1 VRRLSN
7 VPHELNTELRQR
19 LRCQFNDIATD
30 HTRVKLH
37 PCERILARPSRIL
50 FLAEQVPVT
59 RPAVS
64 HHVRVLKQA
73 GLVREDQGLLIATT
87 DVLPAIRV
95 YFDRLWFEASVG
107 EGWMRERFAV
117 SRRMHWR
124 GAEIGL
130 PASDAKSA

>member
-1 VRRLSN
+1 MSEAVAAALAALGDPTRR
-7 VPHELNTELRQR
+7 
-19 LRCQFNDIATD
+19 DIF
-30 HTRVKLH
+30 
-37 PCERILARPSRIL
+37 ERILARPSRIL
-50 FLAEQVPVT
+50 FLADNVAVS

-64 HHVRVLKQA
+64 HHVRVLKEA

-130 PASDAKSA
+130 PSEARSDLSRSA

>member
-1 VRRLSN
+1 MSEAVAAALAALGDPTRR
-7 VPHELNTELRQR
+7 
-19 LRCQFNDIATD
+19 DIF
-30 HTRVKLH
+30 
-37 PCERILARPSRIL
+37 ERILARPSRIL
-50 FLAEQVPVT
+50 FLADNVAVS

-64 HHVRVLKQA
+64 HHVRVLKEA

-130 PASDAKSA
+130 PSEARTDLSRSA

>member
-1 VRRLSN
+1 MSEAVALALAALGDATRR
-7 VPHELNTELRQR
+7 
-19 LRCQFNDIATD
+19 DIF
-30 HTRVKLH
+30 
-37 PCERILARPSRIL
+37 ERILARPSRIL
-50 FLAEQVPVT
+50 FLADNVAVS

-64 HHVRVLKQA
+64 HHVRVLKEA

-124 GAEIGL
+124 GAEIGATA
-130 PASDAKSA
+130 PESKSA